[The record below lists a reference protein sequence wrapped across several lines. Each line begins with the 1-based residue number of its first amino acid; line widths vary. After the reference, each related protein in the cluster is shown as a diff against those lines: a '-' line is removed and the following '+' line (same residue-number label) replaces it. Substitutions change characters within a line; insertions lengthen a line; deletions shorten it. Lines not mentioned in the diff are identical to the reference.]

1 MHLYKSHNN
10 YGFTLVELLIAS
22 VVVSTALTGIYALF
36 RHAMDVEAKIALK
49 WNEQDAAMTIL
60 DHLSE
65 AITDVINLPN
75 TKSIYL
81 SSNSEGGVLICQTVT
96 QRRRYRWYR
105 KEEETNFTL
114 ELQTI
119 HFSGE
124 KSISLGVDW
133 MGEDSQGVW
142 ENVAVTI
149 IGQKIQSISLS
160 CCSLKENSC
169 NWKNN
174 WNDMSGKVAFRLEI
188 GVGSQV
194 VSRTV
199 VPKANAEVNS

>member
-1 MHLYKSHNN
+1 MYKSHNN
-10 YGFTLVELLIAS
+10 HGFTLTELLIAS

-36 RHAMDVEAKIALK
+36 RHAMGVEAKIALK
-49 WNEQDAAMTIL
+49 WNEQNAAMTIL

-65 AITDVINLPN
+65 TIIDVINLPN
-75 TKSIYL
+75 TKTIYL

-96 QRRRYRWYR
+96 QRSRYRWYR
-105 KEEETNFTL
+105 KDEEKNFTL

-119 HFSGE
+119 LFSGE

-133 MGEDSQGVW
+133 NGEDSQGVW
-142 ENVAVTI
+142 DNVAATI
-149 IGQKIQSISLS
+149 IGQNIQNISLS
-160 CCSLKENSC
+160 CCSLKETSC
-169 NWKNN
+169 NWKDS

-194 VSRTV
+194 VSRTII
-199 VPKANAEVNS
+199 PKADAEVNS